1 MEVEPALSSKK
12 RDRDELGARQ
22 DNEHSNTATG
32 ETSTPNGTDNSEEL
46 RKKRKLIGE
55 VAAQSTQEDSV
66 GEESLDSMESE
77 MMDIAPKDK
86 LQQDRAGF
94 TDKQRKR
101 KRNPSETEGEATHTD
116 YFGSKKLRGKTPVTG
131 SKAEWAY
138 QLELFGSDSA
148 VLDPREVLHP
158 KGFFFVSLVAK
169 DHTLAHTCA
178 FSATMAYYAI
188 PDWTPAIHT
197 AARVGDPARYQSGLS
212 CTF

>member
-32 ETSTPNGTDNSEEL
+32 ETSTSNGTDNSEEL

-77 MMDIAPKDK
+77 MIEIAPRDK

-94 TDKQRKR
+94 TDKRKR

-116 YFGSKKLRGKTPVTG
+116 YFGSKKLKGDTPVTG

-158 KGFFFVSLVAK
+158 KGFFLIILY
-169 DHTLAHTCA
+169 LAC
-178 FSATMAYYAI
+178 
-188 PDWTPAIHT
+188 
-197 AARVGDPARYQSGLS
+197 
-212 CTF
+212 C